1 MVDIRSKQRTV
12 AKERRMEAR
21 LKFHCDATAMGI
33 SGIQTITNI
42 SLGGFYLKGD
52 IPDRIDIGQTKTINV
67 KLPSEKYVTRLKA
80 KVVRKTYQGIGCQL
94 ANQNGRARATLSK
107 FVKLYNFYG
116 SSLFR
121 VGNLLITKYRK

>member
-1 MVDIRSKQRTV
+1 MV
-12 AKERRMEAR
+12 AEERRMEAR

-52 IPDRIDIGQTKTINV
+52 IPDRIDTGQTKTINV

-80 KVVRKTYQGIGCQL
+80 KVVRQTIKVSAVSWQIRMDVKGPLYS
-94 ANQNGRARATLSK
+94 NLSNSII
-107 FVKLYNFYG
+107 FITI
-116 SSLFR
+116 
-121 VGNLLITKYRK
+121 LISIP

>member
-1 MVDIRSKQRTV
+1 MVDIRSEQRTV
-12 AKERRMEAR
+12 AKERRMDAR

-42 SLGGFYLKGD
+42 SFGGFYLKGD

-94 ANQNGRARATLSK
+94 VNQNGRERATLSK
-107 FVKLYNFYG
+107 FVKLYNFY
-116 SSLFR
+116 SDINFNSLD
-121 VGNLLITKYRK
+121 